1 MSFKYT
7 NWVYENASRYG
18 WPTGLQIVL
27 HCLADMMNESGQCY
41 PSLAYIASRVAL
53 SEKQVRRHIK
63 NLKQQGLITVI
74 KNAHGGKPGQTPIY
88 HALFT
93 PIERSKN
100 ITPPTDGSRRPPFNV
115 PLDARVCPIGLPSMS
130 VDPSHPREPNH
141 HRTTIEPSLNQG
153 KSLNKRELPKR
164 LETYNDIFVAGE
176 ILGLRH
182 EIERLESGGEYA
194 KRVKAAFSTKTA
206 VR

>member
-41 PSLAYIASRVAL
+41 PSLSYIASRVAL

-88 HALFT
+88 QALFT
-93 PIERSKN
+93 PSERSKHT
-100 ITPPTDGSRRPPFNV
+100 TPPTDGSRRPSFNV
-115 PLDARVCPIGLPSMS
+115 PLDSPVCPIGLPSEA
-130 VDPSHPREPNH
+130 VNPSHTREPNH
-141 HRTTIEPSLNQG
+141 HRTIKEPSKNQATSFTEKG
-153 KSLNKRELPKR
+153 GSKELSPWEQILLKAER
-164 LETYNDIFVAGE
+164 
-176 ILGLRH
+176 LGLKQDH
-182 EIERLESGGEYA
+182 ARLESQGAFA
-194 KRVKAAFSTKTA
+194 KRVRSA
-206 VR
+206 